1 MPVPI
6 AKVSLDTYLQERKSQ
21 VDQALRDALPG
32 PDASPDLLRHAVEYS
47 VMAGGKRIR
56 PILALAACEAVGGAS
71 ARILPLVIS
80 LELIHTYS
88 LIHDDLP
95 AMDDDALR
103 RGRPTSHRV
112 FGEDAAIL
120 AGDVLQALAFGVLA
134 DPKRGADIPVEARL
148 AAVAELAAASG
159 ADGLVGGQV
168 LDLRTDSPPNVA
180 AAPDAQRAAALATL
194 DGIHARKTGAL
205 IRAAVRI
212 GGLLGG
218 ADSGRLAAL
227 GRYGEAVGLA
237 FQIADD
243 LLDVEATPEEMGKA
257 TRKDGTRRKWA
268 YPAVIGTDASRRIA
282 RQWVDEAL
290 DALAEFDDAADPLRG
305 LARYILD
312 RRS

>member
-6 AKVSLDTYLQERKSQ
+6 AKASLDTYLQERKGQ
-21 VDQALRDALPG
+21 IDQALRDALPG
-32 PDASPDLLRHAVEYS
+32 PDGSPDLLRQAVEYS
-47 VMAGGKRIR
+47 VLAGGKRIR
-56 PILALAACEAVGGAS
+56 PILALAACEAVGGAGG
-71 ARILPLVIS
+71 RILPLVIS

-95 AMDDDALR
+95 AMDDDDLR
-103 RGRPTSHRV
+103 RGRPTNHRV
-112 FGEDAAIL
+112 FGEDIAIL

-134 DPKRGADIPVEARL
+134 DPRRGAEIPVEWRL

-168 LDLRTDSPPNVA
+168 LDLRTERPPT
-180 AAPDAQRAAALATL
+180 PDASRDAGQAAALATL
-194 DGIHARKTGAL
+194 DGIHTRKTGAL

-212 GGLLGG
+212 GGILGG
-218 ADSGRLAAL
+218 ADDRQLAAL
-227 GRYGEAVGLA
+227 ARYGRAVGLA

-257 TRKDGTRRKWA
+257 TRKDDTRRKWA
-268 YPAVIGTDASRRIA
+268 YPALIGTDASRRIA
-282 RQWVDEAL
+282 HQWVDEAL
-290 DALAEFDDAADPLRG
+290 DALAEFDDAADPLRN

>member
-6 AKVSLDTYLQERKSQ
+6 VKASLDTYLEERRSQ
-21 VDQALRDALPG
+21 IEQALRKALPG
-32 PDASPDLLRHAVEYS
+32 PDGSPALLRQAVEYS

-56 PILALAACEAVGGAS
+56 PILALAACEAVGRVS
-71 ARILPLVIS
+71 AHILPLVVS

-95 AMDDDALR
+95 AMDDDDVR
-103 RGRPTSHRV
+103 RGRPTNHRV
-112 FGEDAAIL
+112 FGEDVAIL

-134 DPKRGADIPVEARL
+134 DPQRGAGIAVELRL

-168 LDLRTDSPPNVA
+168 LDLRTERQPTS
-180 AAPDAQRAAALATL
+180 AAPRDAGRVAALATL
-194 DGIHARKTGAL
+194 DGIHTRKTGAL

-212 GGLLGG
+212 GGILGG
-218 ADSGRLAAL
+218 ADDRQLAAL
-227 GRYGEAVGLA
+227 TRYGRAVGLA

-257 TRKDGTRRKWA
+257 TRKDDAHRKWA
-268 YPAVIGTDASRRIA
+268 YPALIGTDASRRIA
-282 RQWVDEAL
+282 HQWVDDAL
-290 DALAEFDDAADPLRG
+290 DALAEFDDSADPLRG